1 MATTSNVEVTISLS
15 EPDLDDDR
23 LQAEAENLLPQI
35 REVDG
40 IEEANLVTLEEA
52 PTGSKAFGGF
62 ALGKLKAL
70 VNPKNLGS
78 LFKFLGDRLGN
89 KIIEIEIEDKNMI
102 GGRKIRVR
110 ANNMEE
116 FELASQKA
124 KDFLNNK

>member
-1 MATTSNVEVTISLS
+1 MATTSNLEVTISLP
-15 EPDLDDDR
+15 ELGLDDEE

-40 IEEANLVTLEEA
+40 VEEANLVTLEQA

-62 ALGKLKAL
+62 AMGKLKAL
-70 VNPKNLGS
+70 VNPRNVGS
-78 LFKFLGDRLGN
+78 LFRFLGDRLGN
-89 KIIEIEIEDKNMI
+89 KTIEMEIEEKPF

-110 ANNMEE
+110 ATNKED
-116 FELASQKA
+116 FDLASQRV